1 MQTYI
6 NYRKQAGVGMVEVLV
21 TLVILS
27 VGLLGV
33 ASLQFIGTLTN
44 SDALHR
50 SQAVMVAQQLSER
63 LRANAALSAVGSGL
77 VVDNQYFDTNIY
89 NFNNLSCTGSV
100 SNFQCHCLAHPPTIP
115 NCRNNACSA
124 AQFAVFDAY
133 EMSCSAASVSS
144 ALTLSLT
151 CTDNNV
157 LDADTCSAGSRHR
170 IFLKWPVEN
179 WQNIERQ
186 LNADCN
192 VGESE
197 PHDCVVV
204 DVTL

>member
-1 MQTYI
+1 
-6 NYRKQAGVGMVEVLV
+6 MVEVLV

-33 ASLQFIGTLTN
+33 ASLQFIGTLSN

-63 LRANAALSAVGSGL
+63 LRANAALSTVGTGL
-77 VVDNQYFDTNIY
+77 VVDNSYFNATLY
-89 NFNNLSCTGSV
+89 NFSNLSCAGNTPD
-100 SNFQCHCLAHPPTIP
+100 FQCHCLAHPPSIP

-124 AQFAVFDAY
+124 AQFAAFDAY

-144 ALTLSLT
+144 NFELSLT
-151 CTDNNV
+151 CTDNNT
-157 LDADTCSAGSRHR
+157 LDGDTCSAGSRHR